1 MRAALF
7 LLFATSAWGQL
18 SSPNFGYVREDSW
31 IHKMQGMPAAGV
43 VGPALETR
51 PLGLVAISP
60 GQDYILAT
68 AADTGEV
75 FVIRPNSVSVP
86 IVGADASPAK
96 IIVSPGGSS
105 AALLHEGRAQ
115 ILTGLPNSPLIR
127 EVTLNSADLG
137 AVSDLGELASVST
150 LDEPVVAAAFFNRS
164 AVFIAV
170 TASHVY
176 TIEDGVPTRSMGR
189 DNSGARVVGAAVSTD
204 NRLVVVADA
213 GGKITTIDLSSGVSS
228 SADCECKP
236 NGLFGLGG
244 SVFRLTDSG
253 YHFTSFGSSTI
264 PPTNPRVT
272 TIDYLSVTL
281 FDAASN
287 RVLVVPHTVGR
298 QVYFNG
304 QPAPPR
310 RIQPAAAPPPL
321 PAVTIGGLPA
331 SSGPAQQPLMTIS
344 LASPYSLDVTGT
356 ATLTFA
362 SSVGGDDQTIQFG
375 TGGRTVN
382 FTIPAGTTQAN
393 FSGKAN
399 VAVLTGTVA
408 GTITIK
414 LSLSASG
421 TDVTPTPPPTATIT
435 LVTTVPFIQSVQLQ
449 QATGGFTVVIT
460 GFSTTR
466 DMVSG
471 LFHFAPSTNATLAA
485 SDVTV
490 QLGAA
495 FTSWYSNTASNAV
508 GSQFLLTVPFTT
520 QNGPPGDI
528 VAVTVTLTNS
538 KGTSNPV
545 VNQ

>member
-1 MRAALF
+1 MFYTGAAVT
-7 LLFATSAWGQL
+7 AD
-18 SSPNFGYVREDSW
+18 NR
-31 IHKMQGMPAAGV
+31 
-43 VGPALETR
+43 R
-51 PLGLVAISP
+51 LVLADAENAITTV
-60 GQDYILAT
+60 DLT
-68 AADTGEV
+68 T
-75 FVIRPNSVSVP
+75 NSVSAVDCACVP
-86 IVGADASPAK
+86 
-96 IIVSPGGSS
+96 
-105 AALLHEGRAQ
+105 E
-115 ILTGLPNSPLIR
+115 
-127 EVTLNSADLG
+127 
-137 AVSDLGELASVST
+137 
-150 LDEPVVAAAFFNRS
+150 
-164 AVFIAV
+164 
-170 TASHVY
+170 
-176 TIEDGVPTRSMGR
+176 
-189 DNSGARVVGAAVSTD
+189 
-204 NRLVVVADA
+204 
-213 GGKITTIDLSSGVSS
+213 
-228 SADCECKP
+228 
-236 NGLFGLGG
+236 GLFALGG
-244 SVFRLTDSG
+244 SVFRLTNSG
-253 YHFTSFGSSTI
+253 LGGVKI
-264 PPTNPRVT
+264 
-272 TIDYLSVTL
+272 
-281 FDAASN
+281 FDAENN
-287 RVLVVPHTVGR
+287 RILVVPNAFGQHINIVGHI
-298 QVYFNG
+298 
-304 QPAPPR
+304 PSR
-310 RIQPAAAPPPL
+310 RTNPLATPPL

-421 TDVTPTPPPTATIT
+421 TDVTPTPQPTATIA

-449 QATGGFTVVIT
+449 QSTGGFTVVIT

-490 QLGAA
+490 QLGGA
-495 FTSWYSNTASNAV
+495 FTTWYSNTASNAV

-528 VAVTVTLTNS
+528 VAVTATLTNS
-538 KGTSNPV
+538 KGPSNPV